1 MREAITPSR
10 WICGKINVPSR
21 DGRAVSCMS
30 RLRPLRVAQGSRPV
44 NKPLSIVGRPA
55 ADPLI
60 RLFDG
65 SALVGLT
72 DGELLARFVATRDEA
87 AFEGL
92 VARLGPMVLGVA
104 RRMLGDR
111 GDADDAFQATF
122 LVLVRRARS
131 VGRGDLIG
139 PWLHGVAV
147 RVCRKARAQASR
159 RQARERTGVSVDL
172 LPPGSRLTVA
182 PDLLDGAELQAT
194 IDDEIARLPAGSR
207 RLVIL
212 CDVEGLTRDEA
223 ADRLGWTPH
232 MVRGRLARA
241 RTRLRANLARRGCLP
256 PGLVTPATEASGLVA
271 LSAIFSPPAPLVAAT
286 ARAAL
291 ATLTP
296 LGRSTVL
303 ATGLATTSAQH
314 LAEGVIRAM
323 FLTSWKFVGAS
334 VIMAGALAAGTTG
347 VLVAQGPAPAN
358 PPGAQK
364 TETEAKSAPAS
375 LPPADASLRT
385 LLEERLRSAQKRYE
399 TQNAFY
405 EEGRITIDRL
415 IDASRQVMEA
425 ELALAD
431 TSEKRRASMQ
441 THIDRVQRIH
451 SRETRELEVGRATA
465 ADLACAADALIEA
478 RILLAREDSRFYT
491 DAQLVP
497 YGPFT
502 PRNRPGEQTEYDVN
516 VSYPIDFSR
525 KRKKSEPSASQKP
538 EANPK
543 PAPALPSPSS
553 DTMKTL
559 QQARLASARQ
569 RYEAQQASYN
579 EGRITIDR
587 LIDASRQWMQAERAL
602 ENTPEKQRAIVQTH
616 FDRLKQIQNKVLA
629 ELEVGR
635 AMTADVYEVSDAV
648 YEAQILLERTQG
660 SDLVEASDNPQVVGE
675 RRTVAPARNTD
686 QAPRPA
692 ESKVVAEP
700 KQIRQANAPIAAA
713 MVAELNQARV
723 ELARKLFEEASRL
736 YPSELSEPDYIQAQR
751 DLFEA
756 ELAAATTPEGRAAA
770 CQALIAVAEKT
781 VKTTED
787 LLQLSRR
794 KPSDVMRAR
803 VFLLEIQAR
812 AAGDGDDAAQVTADL
827 DRRMTE
833 VERKVD
839 RILDLLNSLPDR
851 AKVKR

>member
-172 LPPGSRLTVA
+172 LPPGSRLAVA

-194 IDDEIARLPAGSR
+194 IDDEIARLPASSR

-223 ADRLGWTPH
+223 ADRLGWTPN

-256 PGLVTPATEASGLVA
+256 PGHAEPASRAVFPWLPTPPPEFLAT
-271 LSAIFSPPAPLVAAT
+271 T

-291 ATLTP
+291 ESLSPPGRGTITATA
-296 LGRSTVL
+296 L
-303 ATGLATTSAQH
+303 ASTSAPS
-314 LAEGVIRAM
+314 LAEGVIRTM
-323 FLTSWKFVGAS
+323 FFSSWKFAGAS
-334 VIMAGALAAGTTG
+334 LITAGTLAAGTAG
-347 VLVAQGPAPAN
+347 VILAQAPVPTPAVVQIPAVGAKPALELV
-358 PPGAQK
+358 
-364 TETEAKSAPAS
+364 
-375 LPPADASLRT
+375 PPADAPLKT
-385 LLEERLRSAQKRYE
+385 LLEERLRNAQKRYAA
-399 TQNAFY
+399 QNAFY
-405 EEGRITIDRL
+405 DEGQVTIDRP
-415 IDASRQVMEA
+415 IEAGRQVMEA
-425 ELALAD
+425 ELALIA
-431 TSEKRRASMQ
+431 TPEQRRASIQ
-441 THIDRVQRIH
+441 TYIDRVQRIYR
-451 SRETRELEVGRATA
+451 REVRELEEGRATT
-465 ADLACAADALIEA
+465 ADTAHAADALIEA
-478 RILLAREDSRFYT
+478 RILLARE
-491 DAQLVP
+491 
-497 YGPFT
+497 
-502 PRNRPGEQTEYDVN
+502 PGYDVN
-516 VSYPIDFSR
+516 ISHPIDFSR
-525 KRKKSEPSASQKP
+525 KRKADTLASPKP
-538 EANPK
+538 EANPR
-543 PAPALPSPSS
+543 PAHDLPSPPS
-553 DTMKTL
+553 DTLKAL
-559 QQARLASARQ
+559 QQARLGSARV
-569 RYEAQQASYN
+569 RYEAQQAFYD
-579 EGRITIDR
+579 EDRITIDR
-587 LIDASRQWMQAERAL
+587 LIDASRQLMQAEQDVAITPTQKRA
-602 ENTPEKQRAIVQTH
+602 AVQAAV
-616 FDRLKQIQNKVLA
+616 DRLKQIQNKELV
-629 ELEVGR
+629 ELEMGR
-635 AMTADVYEVSDAV
+635 TTTAEVTEVADAL
-648 YEAQILLERTQG
+648 YEAQILLERTSG
-660 SDLVEASDNPQVVGE
+660 SGLVEASDGPQVVGG
-675 RRTVAPARNTD
+675 RRTAAPAQETD

-692 ESKVVAEP
+692 EPKGVAEP
-700 KQIRQANAPIAAA
+700 KQIRQANAPIAPT
-713 MVAELNQARV
+713 MVADLNQARV
-723 ELARKLFEEASRL
+723 ELNRKLFAEAERL
-736 YPSELSEPDYIQAQR
+736 YLSGELLLPAYIAALHSLQ
-751 DLFEA
+751 EA
-756 ELAAATTPEGRAAA
+756 ELDAATSSAERDKVFRKMINAGRL
-770 CQALIAVAEKT
+770 AL
-781 VKTTED
+781 KTTED
-787 LLQLSRR
+787 LARR
-794 KPSDVMRAR
+794 GEKKPSDVMRGQLA
-803 VFLLEIQAR
+803 LLELQAR
-812 AAGDGDDAAQVTADL
+812 AASDKATNPKVTNHL
-827 DRRMTE
+827 DRRLTE

-839 RILDLLNSLPDR
+839 RILDLLDSLADR
-851 AKVKR
+851 PKVKR